1 MPPLRTQRTQLQQ
14 LIVTLYGLYGEST
27 GSLRV
32 STLVAML
39 AALGIDQQA
48 ARSTISRLKSKGILL
63 SQKDDGVARY
73 ALSSD
78 ILDIFIGYDQRISLR
93 GSFGFLHEYR
103 MLGVGSMTRVAIGRC
118 FRPQIS

>member
-63 SQKDDGVARY
+63 SQKTMAWRGTRCPATSWTSLSDTTSASRSVA
-73 ALSSD
+73 L
-78 ILDIFIGYDQRISLR
+78 LDSCTNIACS
-93 GSFGFLHEYR
+93 EWE
-103 MLGVGSMTRVAIGRC
+103 V
-118 FRPQIS
+118 